1 MGKKVIL
8 NEEQFKKYLKLMTED
23 SRTSYYDKYYVSAE
37 QFNEMS
43 YEILSK
49 AEYIPQMVEKL
60 DNTYHQLWL
69 ALNEFFKEKPE
80 IKVREYK
87 FSDEGMYVAF
97 ATPIP
102 EGDDELYSEIEDL
115 CEDFRNGVQVIP
127 DIISENNNILG
138 FSFDIR
144 MGKITLSDIK
154 EMCQDLYSKN
164 GDV

>member
-1 MGKKVIL
+1 MRKKVIL

-23 SRTSYYDKYYVSAE
+23 SRTNYYDKYYVSYE

-43 YEILSK
+43 YEVLSK
-49 AEYIPQMVEKL
+49 AEYIPQMAEKI

-97 ATPIP
+97 ATPISE
-102 EGDDELYSEIEDL
+102 EGDELYSEIEDL
-115 CEDFRNGVQVIP
+115 CDNFRNGVQVLP
-127 DIISENNNILG
+127 DVISENNYILG
-138 FSFDIR
+138 FSFDIKI
-144 MGKITLSDIK
+144 GQITLNDIK
-154 EMCQDLYSKN
+154 EMCEGLFSKN
-164 GDV
+164 SNV